1 MELVGAL
8 LGSLL
13 GAVVALVAAGARL
26 RFDTRQWRQDALVRG
41 MEFLK
46 GGRQARSVG
55 IGLLES
61 LIMSGNVPE
70 DIRPAVDNVL
80 WNQLIYVTYH
90 GKVGQYHENVNALR
104 LIALVEASPNKST
117 LPKYS
122 PAAMGAI
129 RQRVAAAKP

>member
-26 RFDTRQWRQDALVRG
+26 RFETRQWRQDALVRG
-41 MEFLK
+41 MGFLT
-46 GGRQARSVG
+46 GGRQERSVG

-70 DIRPAVDNVL
+70 DIRPAVTTCFG
-80 WNQLIYVTYH
+80 ISSFM
-90 GKVGQYHENVNALR
+90 
-104 LIALVEASPNKST
+104 SPIVATSVRST
-117 LPKYS
+117 
-122 PAAMGAI
+122 
-129 RQRVAAAKP
+129 RT